1 MFQSLG
7 NLASLLKNAPEM
19 LRQAQQMQSKMQ
31 ELQEKLGRLRVEG
44 SAGGGMVTVAASG
57 QQKVVSVRIDESLL
71 KTDDREILEDLIQSA
86 TNQALEKARE
96 AASEEMSHL
105 MGDAGSMPGMG
116 DLLARMKGFGG
127 PGGPEGDGPATPG
140 APS

>member
-44 SAGGGMVTVAASG
+44 SAGGGMVTVVADG
-57 QQKVVSVRIDESLL
+57 KLQLVSVRLDDSLL
-71 KTDDREILEDLIQSA
+71 KADDREILEDLIRSA

-96 AASEEMSHL
+96 AASEEMSQL
-105 MGDAGSMPGMG
+105 MGDAGSLPGLG
-116 DLLARMKGFGG
+116 DIMAKLKGFHAGDDV
-127 PGGPEGDGPATPG
+127 PGGSTTGATP
-140 APS
+140 